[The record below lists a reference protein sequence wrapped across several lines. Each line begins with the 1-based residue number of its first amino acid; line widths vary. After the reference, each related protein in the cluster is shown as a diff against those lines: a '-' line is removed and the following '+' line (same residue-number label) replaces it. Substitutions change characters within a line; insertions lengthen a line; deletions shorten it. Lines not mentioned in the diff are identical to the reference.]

1 MASLCFWQL
10 EQAQAGTLTF
20 PLHMD
25 YPWGH
30 SMEHGFDSEEDED
43 EKVGPALPLW
53 MAPDKSHIG
62 PAVGRGRLNCGN
74 QDGLVPTALSREAPS

>member
-1 MASLCFWQL
+1 
-10 EQAQAGTLTF
+10 
-20 PLHMD
+20 
-25 YPWGH
+25 
-30 SMEHGFDSEEDED
+30 MEHGFDSEEDED